1 MNYTI
6 TKCPKIV
13 GAIIA
18 TVTLLGAHQANAA
31 LCALSDVV
39 LTINSVVYHPTACAD
54 NVAQGGGPTTET
66 DALKAALGPSA
77 NGFVY
82 LDKSDD
88 AGTPAGIGGISFVVS
103 AAGSDSGSWNVA
115 WAEQAGPPNLPVTID
130 FAVALFG
137 GNIGSGYFF
146 NDVLLTSS
154 PTSGTGT
161 YDINFLNNGDQ
172 QPDLSH
178 LLLAGGNAAPYVACT
193 DCNPS
198 VDPTQVVP
206 EPATFALLGL
216 GLAGL
221 RLSRRKP

>member
-1 MNYTI
+1 MKMTPG
-6 TKCPKIV
+6 CPTIV

-18 TVTLLGAHQANAA
+18 TITLFGTQQASAA

-39 LTINSVVYHPTACAD
+39 LTINSVAYHPTACAD
-54 NVAQGGGPTTET
+54 DLAKGGGPTSET
-66 DALKAALGPSA
+66 DALNAALGASA
-77 NGFVY
+77 AGFVY

-88 AGTPAGIGGISFVVS
+88 AGTPAGIGGISFAVS

-115 WAEQAGPPNLPVTID
+115 WAEQAGAPNLPVTID

-137 GNIGSGYFF
+137 GNTGSGYFF
-146 NDVLLTSS
+146 DDVLLTSN

-178 LLLAGGNAAPYVACT
+178 LLLAGGNATPYVACT
-193 DCNPS
+193 DCGPS
-198 VDPTQVVP
+198 VDPRQVVP
-206 EPATFALLGL
+206 EPATLALLGL

-221 RLSRRKP
+221 RLSRRR